1 MKACKLVINDKY
13 LYSGGAI
20 NTEVIY
26 AGYYGKGY
34 MFQYADGSGFLSLLG
49 LGVRAF
55 IWPTDFKL

>member
-20 NTEVIY
+20 TAEVFHT
-26 AGYYGKGY
+26 GYDSNGY
-34 MFQYADGSGFLSLLG
+34 VFQCADGSGFFSLSG
-49 LGVRAF
+49 LAVRAF